1 VRRAL
6 ALVLLVAAVAIPA
19 ACSDDDG
26 GNGEGSG
33 SGATSSSQPD
43 GSSTTTRV
51 ETEVMELGAP
61 AFEDGALIPP
71 EHTCAGAGTAPEL
84 RWNEPP
90 EGTEQVALIV
100 FDPDARGGEGF
111 VHYVGWD
118 IDADARRLDAAGY
131 AAATLGKN
139 DTGGTGWVP
148 ACPPPGEEPHRYE
161 FTIYAL
167 GEDPGVEPGADKYA
181 LQEAIGNR
189 ILGQATVTG
198 RFGR

>member
-6 ALVLLVAAVAIPA
+6 APVLLAVAVSIPV

-26 GNGEGSG
+26 NGDASG
-33 SGATSSSQPD
+33 TGGTTSSQP
-43 GSSTTTRV
+43 GASTTTRV
-51 ETEVMELGAP
+51 ETQVMELGSP

-84 RWNEPP
+84 RWSEPP
-90 EGTEQVALIV
+90 AGTEQIALIV

-111 VHYVGWD
+111 THYVGWD
-118 IDADARRLDAAGY
+118 IDPGARRLDAAGY
-131 AAATLGKN
+131 AAATLGQN
-139 DTGGTGWVP
+139 GTGGTGWIP
-148 ACPPPGEEPHRYE
+148 SCPPPGEEPHRYE

-167 GEDPGVEPGADKYA
+167 GSDPGVEPGADQLA